1 MKLKIL
7 LWSVVSI
14 LVIGIALGAFWW
26 SRRPQ
31 IILLDN
37 GTKLTLVGV
46 TYGKHHV
53 PPSAKKVA
61 GARRVRSGMAFNTPE
76 NSLVIWIRQEHP
88 ANQWPQYQVFLYDKA
103 GSACVGNSGTR
114 NWGGGGTN
122 EIIAVQFD
130 SFPRRQGRIILRIQE
145 YIQNEGQVLNEK
157 HFVVSNPARG
167 PFPVWAAEPLP
178 ATKTDDDFSA
188 TLTKLEFGADA
199 NFNRDQDNPDDAINK
214 GVEAVFHLQQNG
226 TNAVNWAPS
235 GITTSD
241 ATGNH
246 QGAGCNSHW
255 DGDDLVADYQ
265 WGLWANEPAW
275 KLRVEFVKQS
285 GFRDDELLTVT
296 NVPFQP
302 GDRNGFW
309 NWSNSRTNKPF
320 AESTV
325 NGVRVKIYPVQQFS
339 DQMQPSAVV
348 LVRGDSLPE
357 GTHLTVLKIADD
369 QGRDIDHWEWSADA
383 YGLRDIDGVT
393 NLTVTVAV
401 HKGHA
406 FEFTAKP
413 EKN

>member
-14 LVIGIALGAFWW
+14 LVVGIALGAFWW

-53 PPSAKKVA
+53 PPSAKKAA
-61 GARRVRSGMAFNTPE
+61 GARRPRNGVAFNTPG
-76 NSLVIWIRQEHP
+76 NSLVVWIRQEHP
-88 ANQWPQYQVFLYDKA
+88 ANQWPQYQVYLYDKA
-103 GSACVGNSGTR
+103 GTACVGNSGTR
-114 NWGGGGTN
+114 NWFGGGTN
-122 EIIAVQFD
+122 EVVAVQFD
-130 SFPRRQGRIILRIQE
+130 AFPRRQGKFILRVQE
-145 YIQNEGQVLNEK
+145 YVQNEGQVLNEK
-157 HFVVSNPARG
+157 HFVISNPAHG
-167 PFPVWAAEPLP
+167 PFPAWTAEPLP

-199 NFNRDQDNPDDAINK
+199 NFNRDQENPDDAINR
-214 GVEAVFHLQQNG
+214 GVEAVFHLQQNS
-226 TNAVNWAPS
+226 TNAVNWLPS

-285 GFRDDELLTVT
+285 GFGDDELLTVT
-296 NVPFQP
+296 NIPFQP

-325 NGVRVKIYPVQQFS
+325 NGVRVKIYPVQQFA
-339 DQMQPSAVV
+339 DQMQPSAVL
-348 LVRGDSLPE
+348 LVRGDAMPE

-369 QGRDIDHWEWSADA
+369 QGREIDHWGWSADA

-393 NLTVTVAV
+393 NLAVTVAV
-401 HKGHA
+401 HRGHF

-413 EKN
+413 EKR